1 MHTTE
6 KLRQQRSVVAIFW
19 LLLGS
24 ALLVLTPLPVHT
36 AALGWAPALWLVGA
50 PLALLLV
57 LQPRLPMHLLAT
69 ALQRRRAP
77 RRRAFR

>member
-1 MHTTE
+1 MLTPAN
-6 KLRQQRSVVAIFW
+6 LRHQRGLIASAW

-24 ALLVLTPLPVHT
+24 ALLLLTPLPAHT

-57 LQPRLPMHLLAT
+57 MQPRLPMRLLAT
-69 ALQRRRAP
+69 ALQRRRVQA
-77 RRRAFR
+77 RWGIR

>member
-6 KLRQQRSVVAIFW
+6 KRRRQRSMVAFIW

-24 ALLVLTPLPVHT
+24 ALLMLTPLPAHT
-36 AALGWAPALWLVGA
+36 TALGWAPALWLVGA

-57 LQPRLPMHLLAT
+57 LQPRLPLQLLAV
-69 ALQRRRAP
+69 ALQRRQVRV
-77 RRRAFR
+77 RRITP